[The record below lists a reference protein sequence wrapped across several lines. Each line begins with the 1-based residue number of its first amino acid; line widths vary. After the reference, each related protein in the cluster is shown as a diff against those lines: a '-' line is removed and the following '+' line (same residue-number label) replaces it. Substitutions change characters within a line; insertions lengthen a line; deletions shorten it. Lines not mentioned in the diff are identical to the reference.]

1 MCGFGGYILSREE
14 ISPKNIL
21 EKILNQITHRGPDD
35 QGVYEN
41 KDYKIGLAHTR
52 LSIQD
57 LSSNGHQPM
66 SSDDGKVVLVY
77 NGELY
82 NFKELRSELEKKGK
96 KFKSYSD
103 TEVLLKLYLL
113 EGQKMLSKL
122 NGIFTFAIWDQRDKT
137 LLLARDNFGV
147 KPLYY
152 LSLNDNFFFAS
163 EIKALIPF
171 LEKYKILNF
180 DALNRYLTYLWCPGK
195 ETPLNYVFKLLP
207 GEALIITEGK
217 IKKSWKWYYPPVF
230 NKEPKKFMSKEKAI
244 LSTRRHLRNAV
255 NRQMIADVPVGAFLS
270 GGLDSSAVV
279 AFAREQNKNIHCFTI
294 ESQGGYEKGDTDDL
308 PYAKKVAKHLNV
320 PLDIVKISSDKMVSD
335 IEKMIKILD
344 EPIVDP
350 AALNVFYISELARKN
365 GIKVLL
371 SGAGGD
377 DIFTGYRRHNALMHE
392 YLWRWLPHKL
402 QVFLSNTSSKFNQ
415 KNNFIRRL
423 TKMFKVANLD
433 GDESIVSYFSWN
445 ERNDIKKLFTSEFKS
460 KLKNSIASSTMIEY
474 LNQIPKDTS
483 KLDRM
488 LSLEQQFFLADHN
501 LLYTDRMSM
510 ASGVE
515 VRVPFLD
522 KDLVEFVFNV
532 PDQYKQRGIEGK
544 WILKKALESYLPNDI
559 IYRPKTGFGVPLRK
573 WMRNELREYVG
584 ENLSFES
591 IKNRGLFNPK
601 AVRMLIEDNDKGK
614 IDASYTLFSLLCI
627 EIWCRNYIKN

>member
-195 ETPLNYVFKLLP
+195 ETPLKYVFKLLP

>member
-1 MCGFGGYILSREE
+1 MCGLGGYMLSQAQF
-14 ISPKNIL
+14 PTQNIL
-21 EKILNQITHRGPDD
+21 ETIINQILHRGPDG

-41 KDYKIGLAHTR
+41 RNHKIGLAHTR

-66 SSDDGKVVLVY
+66 INENGTVVLVY

-96 KFKSYSD
+96 KFKSHSD
-103 TEVLLKLYLL
+103 TEVLLNLYLN

-122 NGIFTFAIWDQRDKT
+122 NGIFTFAIWDQRNKT
-137 LLLARDNFGV
+137 FFIARDNFGV

-152 LSLNDNFFFAS
+152 LTLNDNFFFAS
-163 EIKALIPF
+163 EIKALVPF
-171 LEKYKILNF
+171 LEKFKTINF
-180 DALNRYLTYLWCPGK
+180 EALNKYLTYLWCPGK
-195 ETPLNYVFKLLP
+195 DTPFKYVHKLLP
-207 GEALIITEGK
+207 GEALLVSEGK

-230 NKEPKKFMSKEKAI
+230 NKKTKKFMSKETAI
-244 LSTRRHLRNAV
+244 NCTRTHLRRAV

-279 AFAREQNKNIHCFTI
+279 AFAREQNKNIQCFTI
-294 ESQGGYEKGDTDDL
+294 DTQDSYEKGDTDDL
-308 PYAKKVAKHLNV
+308 PYARKVAKHLDV
-320 PLDIVKISSDKMVSD
+320 PLEIVKVSSDKMAGD

-344 EPIVDP
+344 EPIADP

-392 YLWRWLPHKL
+392 HLWRWLPKKI
-402 QVFLSNTSSKFNQ
+402 QVSLFNISSKLDQ
-415 KNNFIRRL
+415 KNNFFRRIAKL
-423 TKMFKVANLD
+423 LKGANLD
-433 GDESIVSYFSWN
+433 GDERIVNYFTWN
-445 ERNDIKKLFTSEFKS
+445 ERNDINQLFTSEFKS
-460 KLKNSIASSTMIEY
+460 KLNNSIASSTMIEY
-474 LNQIPKDTS
+474 LSQIPKNTS

-501 LLYTDRMSM
+501 LIYTDRMSM
-510 ASGVE
+510 ALGVE

-522 KDLVEFVFNV
+522 KELVEFAFNI
-532 PDQYKQRGIEGK
+532 PDQYKQKETEGK
-544 WILKKALESYLPNDI
+544 WVLKKALEKYLPREV
-559 IYRPKTGFGVPLRK
+559 IYRPKTGFGVPLRR
-573 WMRNELREYVG
+573 WMRNDLRDYLG
-584 ENLSFES
+584 KNLSFQNV
-591 IKNRGLFNPK
+591 KDRGLFNPK
-601 AVRMLIEDNDKGK
+601 AVKKLIEDNDKGK

-627 EIWCRNYIKN
+627 EIWCKNYIQN